1 LLDTEWFRTAPSRLL
16 ELEPSAGAL
25 AEVVRVIDCG
35 KEATNRLW
43 LRADATA
50 QSATVFRAG

>member
-1 LLDTEWFRTAPSRLL
+1 
-16 ELEPSAGAL
+16 
-25 AEVVRVIDCG
+25 VIDCG
-35 KEATNRLW
+35 KEAVDHLW